1 MPLIR
6 PNLNSSRKAGT
17 LPPKRSQVGEPSG
30 EPVSEQAP
38 KKGGKK

>member
-6 PNLNSSRKAGT
+6 PNLYSSRKAGT

-30 EPVSEQAP
+30 EPVSEPAP